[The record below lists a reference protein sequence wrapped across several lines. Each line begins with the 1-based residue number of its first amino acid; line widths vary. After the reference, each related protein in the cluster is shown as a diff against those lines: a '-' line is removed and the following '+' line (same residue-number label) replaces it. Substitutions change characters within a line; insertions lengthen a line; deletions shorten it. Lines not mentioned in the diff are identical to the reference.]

1 MSIIKNYITQ
11 DDGTTTVVIEG
22 LELDNKTSL
31 LLDNGFDVE
40 VDVIPVDPFRIT
52 NKQRRLIFA
61 LCNDIEAHTG
71 QPRDYMRQMFQD
83 YVKFLYGYEQ
93 RISLADCTRT
103 IAKQIIDVMF
113 EWIFTNGI
121 PLNYK
126 TSEMMKE
133 DKNYLYWATIT
144 RHCIICGQPNSD
156 LAHLEAVGRGMNR
169 NKMNHYDKHVL
180 ALCRKHHTTQ
190 HQMGIESFNE
200 YYQLQN
206 SWIKVDDKLNGMLK
220 GEKTNAISNVE
231 F

>member
-1 MSIIKNYITQ
+1 MKNYITQ

-22 LELDNKTSL
+22 VELDNKTSL

-83 YVKFLYGYEQ
+83 YVMFLHGYEQ

-133 DKNYLYWATIT
+133 DKNYLYWATVT
-144 RHCIICGQPNSD
+144 RHCVICGQPNSD
-156 LAHLEAVGRGMNR
+156 LAHLETVGRGMNR
-169 NKMNHYDKHVL
+169 NKINHYDKHVL

-190 HQMGIESFNE
+190 HQMGIESFNK

-206 SWIKVDDKLNGMLK
+206 SWIKVDDRLNAMLK
-220 GEKTNAISNVE
+220 GVKQNEIKNDK
-231 F
+231 

>member
-1 MSIIKNYITQ
+1 MPIIKNYITQ

-22 LELDNKTSL
+22 VELDNKTSL

-61 LCNDIEAHTG
+61 LCNDIETHTG

-144 RHCIICGQPNSD
+144 RHCVICGQPNSD

-190 HQMGIESFNE
+190 HQMGIKSFNE

-206 SWIKVDDKLNGMLK
+206 SWIKVDSKLNAMLK
-220 GEKTNAISNVE
+220 GEKPNENSNG
-231 F
+231 

>member
-1 MSIIKNYITQ
+1 MSKIISYQQNY
-11 DDGTTTVVIEG
+11 DGTFSVVIDG
-22 LELDNKTSL
+22 VDLGNKDTL
-31 LLDNGFDVE
+31 LLDNNID
-40 VDVIPVDPFRIT
+40 VDVDVKVIDPFSIT
-52 NKQRRLIFA
+52 GKQRRLIFA

-144 RHCIICGQPNSD
+144 RHCVICGKPNSD

-190 HQMGIESFNE
+190 HQMGIKSFNN

-206 SWIKVDDKLNGMLK
+206 SWIKVDDRLNAMLK
-220 GEKTNAISNVE
+220 GVKQ
-231 F
+231 

>member
-1 MSIIKNYITQ
+1 MQQIVKYQRNSKGLY
-11 DDGTTTVVIEG
+11 DVVITNVEIP
-22 LELDNKTSL
+22 EQAIDL
-31 LLDNGFDVE
+31 LNLGKPIN
-40 VDVIPVDPFRIT
+40 VDCSVIDPNSIT
-52 NKQRRLIFA
+52 GKQRRLIFA

-133 DKNYLYWATIT
+133 DKNYLYWATIN
-144 RHCIICGQPNSD
+144 RNCVICGKSGAD
-156 LAHLEAVGRGMNR
+156 LAHHYAIGRGANR
-169 NKMNHYDKHVL
+169 KKMQHYDYEVL
-180 ALCRKHHTTQ
+180 ALCREHHSEQ
-190 HQMGIESFNE
+190 HNIGVKSFDE
-200 YYQLQN
+200 KYILQD
-206 SWIKVDDKLNGMLK
+206 SWIKVDERLNRMLK
-220 GEKTNAISNVE
+220 GEKSDAISNVE

>member
-1 MSIIKNYITQ
+1 MPIIKNYITQ

-22 LELDNKTSL
+22 VELDNKTSL
-31 LLDNGFDVE
+31 LLDNGFEVE
-40 VDVIPVDPFRIT
+40 VDVQVVDPFRIT
-52 NKQRRLIFA
+52 DKQRRLIFA

-83 YVKFLYGYEQ
+83 YVKFLHGYEQ

-144 RHCIICGQPNSD
+144 RHCVICGKPNSD

-190 HQMGIESFNE
+190 HQMGIKSFNN

-206 SWIKVDDKLNGMLK
+206 SWIKVDDRLNAMLK
-220 GEKTNAISNVE
+220 GVKQ
-231 F
+231 

>member
-1 MSIIKNYITQ
+1 MQQIVKYQQNSKGLY
-11 DDGTTTVVIEG
+11 DVVITNVEIP
-22 LELDNKTSL
+22 EQAIDL
-31 LLDNGFDVE
+31 LNLGKPIN
-40 VDVIPVDPFRIT
+40 VDCSVIDPNSIT
-52 NKQRRLIFA
+52 GKQRRLIFA

-133 DKNYLYWATIT
+133 DKNYLYWATVT
-144 RHCIICGQPNSD
+144 RPVSYT
-156 LAHLEAVGRGMNR
+156 HLTLPTIYSV
-169 NKMNHYDKHVL
+169 
-180 ALCRKHHTTQ
+180 
-190 HQMGIESFNE
+190 
-200 YYQLQN
+200 
-206 SWIKVDDKLNGMLK
+206 
-220 GEKTNAISNVE
+220 
-231 F
+231 

>member
-1 MSIIKNYITQ
+1 MQQIVKYQQNSKGLY
-11 DDGTTTVVIEG
+11 DVVITNVEIP
-22 LELDNKTSL
+22 EQAIDL
-31 LLDNGFDVE
+31 LNLGKPIN
-40 VDVIPVDPFRIT
+40 VDCSVIDPNSIT
-52 NKQRRLIFA
+52 GKQRRLIFA

-133 DKNYLYWATIT
+133 DKNYLYWATIN
-144 RHCIICGQPNSD
+144 RNCVICGQPNSD

-169 NKMNHYDKHVL
+169 NKMDHYDKHVL

-190 HQMGIESFNE
+190 HQMGIESFND

-206 SWIKVDDKLNGMLK
+206 SWIKVDSKLNAMLK
-220 GEKTNAISNVE
+220 GEKANEISNDKT
-231 F
+231 